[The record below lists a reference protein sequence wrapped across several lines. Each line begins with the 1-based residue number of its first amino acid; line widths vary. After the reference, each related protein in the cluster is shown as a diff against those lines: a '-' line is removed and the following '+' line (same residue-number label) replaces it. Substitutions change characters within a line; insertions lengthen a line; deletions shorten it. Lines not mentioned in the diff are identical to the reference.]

1 MTSSRWMTPWVMATG
16 LLLASIATHRGA
28 SAQTAIA
35 TMMVQSEGGLCL
47 AVARPSRNQAAA
59 STEPALGWAVVAQ
72 PCTGARAQRFQQV
85 YGDYDDFFFEPG
97 LCLGQVAGSS
107 RVELAPCDTA
117 RPVIESDG
125 RGFDGTP
132 AELRLGRGELCLT
145 APAAGSASPRVT
157 LAACGS
163 ATGQRW
169 RRSQP
174 R

>member
-1 MTSSRWMTPWVMATG
+1 MTSSNWITPLVLATG
-16 LLLASIATHRGA
+16 VLAASVATQHGA

-47 AVARPSRNQAAA
+47 AVARPTSNQAAVA
-59 STEPALGWAVVAQ
+59 TEPALGWAIVAQ
-72 PCTGARAQRFQQV
+72 PCSGTRAQRFQQV

-107 RVELAPCDTA
+107 LVELAPCDTA

-169 RRSQP
+169 RMSQP